1 MQVHIQP
8 GGMQEYIQPD
18 DMDWLTRLQDL
29 GVPAVEAGVGGR
41 NQHVQALIHITP
53 LAPHLHRWGGGGG
66 AKKRMF
72 NLTSIATAPLVFD
85 PLPVSHVQQQR

>member
-1 MQVHIQP
+1 MQPVGMQVHIQP

-66 AKKRMF
+66 GQKE
-72 NLTSIATAPLVFD
+72 NVQSHLHSNSPLG
-85 PLPVSHVQQQR
+85 L